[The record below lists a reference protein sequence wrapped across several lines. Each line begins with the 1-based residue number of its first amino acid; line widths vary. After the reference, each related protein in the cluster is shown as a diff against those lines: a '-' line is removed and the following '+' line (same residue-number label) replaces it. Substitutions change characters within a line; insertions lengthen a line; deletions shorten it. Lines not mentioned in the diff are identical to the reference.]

1 VHVTDIRRALLPVA
15 GKGTRMHPVTTA
27 VPKEL
32 LPIGTRPL
40 IEFALEEARDAG
52 LRELVLVTARGKS
65 AVEDFVDDWSAR
77 QRNPLAV
84 SYVRQREQR
93 GLGHAVLVAAHL
105 LDGAPFAVMLPDDL
119 LPGPPFALRDL
130 MAAHRH
136 SGRAAVLLQSIRAA
150 DSASYGV
157 PRLRRDVGAD
167 IVIEDLV
174 EKPAPAAAPS
184 RFGVVGRYVVPASIL
199 ARLEDVAPGAG
210 GEIQLTDALA
220 ALARDETIV
229 GVALRQPRLDC
240 GSPAGYLA
248 AQQSVGA
255 AQPAIRRAE
264 AQVA

>member
-1 VHVTDIRRALLPVA
+1 MPEAEVRRALLPVA

-40 IEFALEEARDAG
+40 IEFALDEARDAG

-65 AVEDFVDDWSAR
+65 AIEDFVDDWSAR
-77 QRNPLAV
+77 QRHPLAV

-105 LDGAPFAVMLPDDL
+105 LEGAPFAVMLPDDL
-119 LPGPPFALRDL
+119 LPGPPLALRDL
-130 MAAHRH
+130 AATHRRT
-136 SGRAAVLLQSIRAA
+136 GRAAVLLQSIRPA

-157 PRLRRDVGAD
+157 PSLRRGVGPD
-167 IVIEDLV
+167 IVIDDLV
-174 EKPAPAAAPS
+174 EKPAPAQAPS
-184 RFGVVGRYVVPASIL
+184 RFGVVGRYVLPASIL
-199 ARLEDVAPGAG
+199 GRLEAVAPGAG

-248 AQQSVGA
+248 AQSIVGGA
-255 AQPAIRRAE
+255 RPATRRAE
-264 AQVA
+264 ERVA